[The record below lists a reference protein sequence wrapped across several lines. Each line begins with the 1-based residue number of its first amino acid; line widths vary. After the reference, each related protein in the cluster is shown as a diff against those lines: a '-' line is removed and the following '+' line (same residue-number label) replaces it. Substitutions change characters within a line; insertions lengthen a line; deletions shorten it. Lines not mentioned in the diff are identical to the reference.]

1 MIHITS
7 VFLHYDLFKVSAY
20 THMYLKK
27 TLFIVGIHLNIG
39 EEKEKL
45 LYSVLLTAEML
56 DLIQT
61 T

>member
-1 MIHITS
+1 M
-7 VFLHYDLFKVSAY
+7 FLHYDLFKVSAY